1 MTPFLVSATSSFP
14 SSLLLPAL
22 NRYRDVLS
30 IVPHNLFTI
39 GYPIEDTKAE

>member
-22 NRYRDVLS
+22 NRYKDVLS
-30 IVPHNLFTI
+30 IVPHNALHNQLS
-39 GYPIEDTKAE
+39 DRRSKS